1 MEIKRLN
8 ITEIAVAR
16 LQLKASPFR
25 VGMGIYKPSRVLI
38 FFEPRM
44 MCSWGSLTTPTAPQR
59 QM

>member
-1 MEIKRLN
+1 MEIERLN

-38 FFEPRM
+38 FLSP
-44 MCSWGSLTTPTAPQR
+44 G
-59 QM
+59 